1 MSTLTFTRD
10 LSRTT
15 LAPPLRAAAFTK
27 APDHRFLVRELRLH
41 QDTETGEYVIRLA
54 DRLNGADSGDDAEQR
69 VAVELDAW
77 RAFHEL
83 VRKYLASSAWK
94 RRAA

>member
-15 LAPPLRAAAFTK
+15 LAPPLRQALFTK

-41 QDTETGEYVIRLA
+41 QDAATGEYVIRLA
-54 DRLNGADSGDDAEQR
+54 DRINGTDSGDDAEQR
-69 VAVELDAW
+69 VAVELDAF
-77 RAFHEL
+77 RAFFQL
-83 VRKYLASSAWK
+83 VGQYTGLPGWK
-94 RRAA
+94 RRAP